1 MSNEQTS
8 FQAGIDFES
17 ILRIISKQVYETPL
31 AFIRENVQNCVDAVR
46 IQAHRDGGLPQDDCY
61 QINVTVADGK
71 IVVQDNGIGMTA
83 DDLRNYFW
91 TIGASGK
98 RTEEALAAGCVG
110 TFGIGGFAN
119 FGVCGTLEVISQT
132 RDEEHGTLTRLSE
145 SDIREAGN
153 TIPRVTTEI
162 SDVAAPRGTVV
173 IGHLREAP
181 NLDELQRY
189 LEDFARFVPVAVYF
203 NGQKISQIKFAV
215 AEERENYSAV
225 ADNKT
230 EWQSGEIVI
239 TGQLFEDGGHTL
251 IASIDGMSVAGSA
264 TNLTGLLRFESG
276 PLGVFKHGFKL
287 CTAQIGTMIGVS
299 GRVDCDRFVPT
310 AGRDSL
316 DSETTSLLSRIVS
329 TLEKAAIDTILE
341 TPERIAQYTRIFQYV
356 TRNGLVNKLG
366 NVMVRL
372 ADGSETTLGEIRIKA
387 NQGEVGVFFGV
398 AQKQALSQIM
408 QARGHLVVLLSSDR
422 HRRAAERQYLEN
434 YCSAKPFDGIID
446 CAEYYQ
452 DLTRFE
458 MIFLSELESTISR
471 SYEVSDFR
479 LVPGKLTEDIPV
491 FLREIRRG
499 QPLEIFVDVR
509 HPEIM
514 KLEVL
519 GFTSIL
525 YSLISTFCH
534 EYLGPSLK
542 KWSPRFFGDG
552 ALNLELLSKRR
563 SELWILV
570 KDDIGEIRKGALRQ
584 IVTRSDIQ
592 MVNVS
597 GEQDEPTPSAQ
608 KHNPRILRIVD
619 ESGETGL
626 AGYYIRVPDTA
637 FAAYG
642 DLLQSCESRGLV
654 WAGNKIT
661 FVASD
666 TISSAFQY
674 EIRLDELVA
683 PASNGDKR
691 AEGAVE
697 LHQPLPELFEGAY
710 FPIPR
715 FMEPFLVPVG
725 DREIRVE
732 LRCDW
737 IDMRT
742 ARQWLPRAMVA

>member
-31 AFIRENVQNCVDAVR
+31 AFIRENVQNSVDAVR
-46 IQAHRDGGLPQDDCY
+46 IQAHRDGGLPEYDCY
-61 QINVTVADGK
+61 QIDVTVADGK
-71 IVVQDNGIGMTA
+71 ILVKDNGIGMTA

-98 RTEEALAAGCVG
+98 RTEEAFAAGCVG

-132 RDEEHGTLTRLSE
+132 TDDDHGTLTRLSE
-145 SDIREAGN
+145 LDIREAGN
-153 TIPRVTTEI
+153 TIPSVTTER
-162 SDVAAPRGTVV
+162 SDAAAPRGTLVV
-173 IGHLREAP
+173 GHLRETP

-203 NGQKISQIKFAV
+203 NSEKISQTKFAV
-215 AEERENYSAV
+215 AEDRENYTAV
-225 ADNKT
+225 GDSGT
-230 EWQSGEIVI
+230 EWRSGDIAI

-251 IASIDGMSVAGSA
+251 IASIDGMTVTGAA
-264 TNLTGLLRFESG
+264 TNLTGLLRFENGALS
-276 PLGVFKHGFKL
+276 VFKHGFKL
-287 CTAQIGTMIGVS
+287 CTTQIGTTIGVS

-316 DSETTSLLSRIVS
+316 DSETASLLGRIVS
-329 TLEKAAIDTILE
+329 ILEKAAIDAVLE
-341 TPERIAQYTRIFQYV
+341 TPERIAQHTRIFQYV
-356 TRNGLVNKLG
+356 TRNSLVKKLG
-366 NVMVRL
+366 KVLVRL
-372 ADGSETTLGEIRIKA
+372 ADGSETTLGEIRTKA

-408 QARGHLVVLLSSDR
+408 QASGHLVVLLSSDR
-422 HRRAAERQYLEN
+422 NRRAAERQYLEN

-446 CAEYYQ
+446 CAEYYEG
-452 DLTRFE
+452 LNRFE

-491 FLREIRRG
+491 FLRETRRG
-499 QPLEIFVDVR
+499 QPLDIFVDVR
-509 HPEIM
+509 HPEIT

-563 SELWILV
+563 SELWVLV

-592 MVNVS
+592 MVNLS
-597 GEQDEPTPSAQ
+597 GDQEESTPPAQ
-608 KHNPRILRIVD
+608 KSNPRILRIVD
-619 ESGETGL
+619 ESGETEL

-683 PASNGDKR
+683 PVSNGDKR

-697 LHQPLPELFEGAY
+697 LNQPLQEIFKGAY

-715 FMEPFLVPVG
+715 FIEPFLIPTY

-742 ARQWLPRAMVA
+742 ARHWLPREMVA